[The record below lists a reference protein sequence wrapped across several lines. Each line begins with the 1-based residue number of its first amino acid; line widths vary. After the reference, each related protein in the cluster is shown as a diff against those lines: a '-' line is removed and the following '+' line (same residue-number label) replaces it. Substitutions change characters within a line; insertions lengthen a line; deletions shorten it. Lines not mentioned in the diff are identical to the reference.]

1 MQDLFLVYQE
11 NGTTIGSGL
20 EPSWMKAPNLT
31 VLPMISVVL
40 SAAVAIDVVASSMT
54 AKINVSRDSNF
65 FMESS
70 FLAYCPAYPRYTCS
84 IGNCRAGK

>member
-40 SAAVAIDVVASSMT
+40 SVAVAVAIDVVASSMT

-65 FMESS
+65 FS
-70 FLAYCPAYPRYTCS
+70 PAVRFAHC
-84 IGNCRAGK
+84 GKVMQ

>member
-1 MQDLFLVYQE
+1 MQLALHEMVYPFQ
-11 NGTTIGSGL
+11 NNVSIQHHSIGSGL

-65 FMESS
+65 FS
-70 FLAYCPAYPRYTCS
+70 PAVRFAHC
-84 IGNCRAGK
+84 GKVMQ